1 MEKPDSQHN
10 RKEFSFRFFDY
21 LFEFYTDASVFSKGH
36 IDLGTISLL
45 EYVKNLNLNNSKC
58 LDLGCGYGA
67 ISIILKK
74 LIPTVLITG
83 VDINTRALNLAIENA
98 MINNVEIDFKINDGL
113 NGLDKYNYII
123 TNPPI
128 RAGKKVIYE
137 WFEIAPNYLLEDGC
151 LIFVMRKE
159 HGLKS
164 ALKFCLEYYSMV
176 DVVYKFKGF
185 FVVLAKK

>member
-21 LFEFYTDASVFSKGH
+21 LFRFYSDASVFSKDH
-36 IDLGTISLL
+36 VDLGTITLL
-45 EYVKNLNLNNSKC
+45 EYVKGLKLDNCQC
-58 LDLGCGYGA
+58 LDLGCGYGV

-74 LIPTVLITG
+74 IFPTALVTG
-83 VDINTRALNLAIENA
+83 VDINSRAVNLAIENA
-98 MINNVEIDFKINDGL
+98 IANDVNVDFKINDGL
-113 NGLDKYNYII
+113 SNLDKYDYII

-128 RAGKKVIYE
+128 RAGKKVIYS
-137 WFEIAPNYLLEDGC
+137 WFEMATNYLVDNGC
-151 LIFVMRKE
+151 LILVMRKE

-164 ALKFCLEYYSMV
+164 ALKFCLQYYSYV
-176 DVVYKFKGF
+176 DIVYKNKGF